1 MCSEGCSDD
10 FGVSVEELITEAHAL
25 QDPFHIAVLIPCS
38 HSDLSFQDFQRTVM
52 SCKNFPLDRTVKRIV
67 LKGPRLL
74 TAGKVEVDSLLPGV
88 PVMLVTCGHPEFTT
102 CVQREFNVDD
112 RGCGN

>member
-38 HSDLSFQDFQRTVM
+38 HSDLSLQDFQRTVI
-52 SCKNFPLDRTVKRIV
+52 SCTNFPLHRTVKRIV

-88 PVMLVTCGHPEFTT
+88 PVLLVTWGPQASTRC
-102 CVQREFNVDD
+102 
-112 RGCGN
+112 